1 MTKEPKLHSAV
12 RIVTEW
18 TDLDNE
24 VRRLQERVSTAS
36 SKSEPVVPGDEL
48 NFLTGQE
55 MVNKNKFFKV
65 PGETNKRKSYWQP
78 RVWTVCLKRII
89 F

>member
-12 RIVTEW
+12 RIVKEW

-36 SKSEPVVPGDEL
+36 SKSEPVIPVIPGDEL
-48 NFLTGQE
+48 YLLGFFTGQE
-55 MVNKNKFFKV
+55 MVNTNKFFNIPGKV
-65 PGETNKRKSYWQP
+65 RAKLT
-78 RVWTVCLKRII
+78 I
-89 F
+89 